1 MHIYPF
7 TRREIDELSHSLLTL
22 CRYFIFG
29 QDCEI
34 CSRLESTGMT
44 AQIHLSDATA
54 KLLPP
59 VWASTLSRREEMME
73 TPSGEKIQTHLLKI
87 TSVHQDAI
95 KFVFSMAKKWVEEI
109 DFRTVR

>member
-1 MHIYPF
+1 MHICPC
-7 TRREIDELSHSLLTL
+7 TRREIDELSHPYLP

-34 CSRLESTGMT
+34 CSCLESTGMT

-59 VWASTLSRREEMME
+59 TWASTLMRREEMME

-87 TSVHQDAI
+87 SSVHQDAI
-95 KFVFSMAKKWVEEI
+95 KYVFNMTKKWVEEI
-109 DFRTVR
+109 DFRMVR